1 MATDHSFVFKHL
13 VLQRFSVH
21 IVGRLD
27 STDFLSS
34 FAYMA
39 FLYFYI

>member
-1 MATDHSFVFKHL
+1 MASDHPFVFGHL
-13 VLQRFSVH
+13 VCQRFSVH

-34 FAYMA
+34 FAYLA